1 MSVPLYMDHHV
12 SSAVTAGLRRRGVD
26 VMIAYDNGHAEAEDE
41 TVLQRTTALGRL
53 LFTQD
58 EDLLAI
64 ASRWRRVC
72 RQFAGVVFASQGS
85 LTTGETIEWLELI
98 AKASTPQELF
108 NSVQFIPLR

>member
-1 MSVPLYMDHHV
+1 
-12 SSAVTAGLRRRGVD
+12 
-26 VMIAYDNGHAEAEDE
+26 MIAYDNGHAEAEDE
-41 TVLQRTTALGRL
+41 TVLHAPLRWGGCCLPKTKP
-53 LFTQD
+53 
-58 EDLLAI
+58 
-64 ASRWRRVC
+64 SRDCKPMAARC